1 MGIKK
6 TIEVLNAM
14 QADGV
19 IGRYAIAGA
28 VAAYNY
34 IEPAVT
40 HDLDILLAF
49 EDASASALV
58 NLQPIFSYLAA
69 RGYTVHR
76 GEGLLVE
83 GWPVQFLPITDDL
96 QQEALAEA
104 QEIELRAGGGEPASA
119 RLLKP
124 EHLVAICLR
133 VGRPKDLL
141 RIVQFL
147 EAGAVDVN
155 ALCSL
160 LSRHNLRSPWQ
171 IFCAR
176 MSIADP
182 CDSAR
187 TQ

>member
-6 TIEVLNAM
+6 AVEVLNAM

-49 EDASASALV
+49 DSTSVSALV
-58 NLQPIFSYLAA
+58 SLQPIFSDLAA
-69 RGYTVHR
+69 RGYTVHSD
-76 GEGLLVE
+76 EGLIIE
-83 GWPVQFLPITDDL
+83 GWPVQFLPVADDL
-96 QQEALAEA
+96 QREALAEA
-104 QEIELRAGGGEPASA
+104 QEIELRAGGGEPAST

-124 EHLVAICLR
+124 EHLVAICLS

-147 EAGAVDVN
+147 EAGAVDIN

-160 LSRHNLRSPWQ
+160 LSRHNLRFAWQ
-171 IFCAR
+171 SFCAK
-176 MSIADP
+176 MTIADP
-182 CDSAR
+182 CASPGN
-187 TQ
+187 